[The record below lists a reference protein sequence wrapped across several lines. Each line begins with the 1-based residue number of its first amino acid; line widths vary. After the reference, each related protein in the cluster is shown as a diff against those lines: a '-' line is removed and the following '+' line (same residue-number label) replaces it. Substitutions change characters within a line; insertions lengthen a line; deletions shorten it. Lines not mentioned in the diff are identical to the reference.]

1 VLIETI
7 LVGSVPVQVSY
18 CCTLKQQNRKKMLDQ
33 FEVIG
38 FIPITDAARARV
50 FYEQSLGLRFLS
62 DDQFALVME
71 ANRTKIRLV
80 RMKEFT
86 PAPFT
91 ILGWETTEIE
101 QTVRELIAKGVVF
114 QRYPFVTQDELGIW
128 NTPNGS
134 RVAWFQDPDGNI
146 LSISQH

>member
-1 VLIETI
+1 
-7 LVGSVPVQVSY
+7 
-18 CCTLKQQNRKKMLDQ
+18 MLYKS
-33 FEVIG
+33 EVIG
-38 FIPITDAARARV
+38 FIPITDAARARA
-50 FYEQSLGLRFLS
+50 FYEQTLGLRFVS

-91 ILGWETTEIE
+91 ILGWETAVIE
-101 QTVRELIAKGVVF
+101 QTVKELIAKGVVF
-114 QRYPFVTQDELGIW
+114 QRYPFVTQDEFGIW

-134 RVAWFQDPDGNI
+134 RVAWFQDPDGNT